1 MVSLDIDQ
9 HVGDLNTING
19 DVVVKSMWLSHHA
32 VIGLMI

>member
-19 DVVVKSMWLSHHA
+19 DVVFKWYESHHA